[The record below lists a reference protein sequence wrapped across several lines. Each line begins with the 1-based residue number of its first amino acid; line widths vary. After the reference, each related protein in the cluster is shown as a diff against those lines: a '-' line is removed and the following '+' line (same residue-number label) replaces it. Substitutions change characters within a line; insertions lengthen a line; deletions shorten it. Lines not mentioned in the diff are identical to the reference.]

1 MRYALCLTTYRLTF
15 FGCLSVTQPLYWIP
29 FLRRYQLFDSY
40 FCLCVLICHVI
51 AMDGSL
57 MPVSNFF
64 LLLNKELFARLKSP
78 TTVYQDTKVFVK
90 LKPRSDIQIEI
101 KRGNGILPLRH

>member
-1 MRYALCLTTYRLTF
+1 
-15 FGCLSVTQPLYWIP
+15 
-29 FLRRYQLFDSY
+29 
-40 FCLCVLICHVI
+40 
-51 AMDGSL
+51 MDGSL

-64 LLLNKELFARLKSP
+64 LLLNKELFALLKSP